1 MPSYSSVLQAPG
13 VLRVLASQLAAR
25 LPAGMTALAILLHVQ
40 AQTGSYA
47 LAGLAVAVLS
57 LGQAIAGPV
66 GGRAIGR
73 WGARPVLA
81 IAIAI
86 SATATATIAL
96 LPLDG
101 PAAVPLLLATT
112 ALVGLTTPPVQPTAR
127 TLYPRLVDESRVV
140 PLLAIDASLQE
151 IIFVVAPVVAALV
164 AGHVSTAAALL
175 VVAAILVAGGLWF
188 LTTREV
194 GQVRIDRSD
203 RPMGAVALRPAVLI
217 GVVVGFLLVGA
228 SAAVE
233 VAVVAVAPET
243 PLVAGVLLAVYSLA
257 SLIGGLA
264 IGHVAIGPWS
274 LARRLAVVALGL
286 AVCVPWMSVW
296 TIGVGLVIAG
306 LGVAPVFAVTYA
318 LVVRAVPATE
328 SPEAFGWLGTGALV
342 GAAAGSALAGVA
354 IEAVGPGGAFITAAA
369 LATLGTVVA
378 IAVVRVIPV
387 PAGSSPS

>member
-1 MPSYSSVLQAPG
+1 MPSYTSVLRAPG

-40 AQTGSYA
+40 ATTGSFA

-57 LGQAIAGPV
+57 VGQALAGPL

-73 WGARPVLA
+73 WGARPVLSVA
-81 IAIAI
+81 IAV
-86 SATATATIAL
+86 SATATASIAL
-96 LPLDG
+96 LPL
-101 PAAVPLLLATT
+101 PAPGAIPALLVIA

-164 AGHVSTAAALL
+164 AGQVSTAAALFVVAGVL
-175 VVAAILVAGGLWF
+175 VVGGIWF
-188 LTTREV
+188 VTTREV
-194 GQVRIDRSD
+194 GAARIERSE
-203 RPMGAVALRPAVLI
+203 RRIGAVALRPVVLI

-233 VAVVAVAPET
+233 VAVVAAAPGT
-243 PLVAGVLLAVYSLA
+243 PLVAGLLLAVYSLA
-257 SLIGGLA
+257 SLVGGLA
-264 IGHVAIGPWS
+264 LGHAAIGPWS
-274 LARRLAVVALGL
+274 LARRLGIVAVGL
-286 AVCVPWMSVW
+286 ALCIPSSNVW
-296 TIGVGLVIAG
+296 IIGVGLVIAG

-318 LVVRAVPATE
+318 LVAREVPASE

-342 GAAAGSALAGVA
+342 GAAVGSAIAGVA
-354 IEAVGPGGAFITAAA
+354 IDGIGAPGAFVAAA
-369 LATLGTVVA
+369 AFAVAGTIVAAVVA
-378 IAVVRVIPV
+378 LQLRPRD
-387 PAGSSPS
+387 